1 VATGRG
7 FQGRKRGGYV
17 AARASANLP
26 HMPSPAP
33 EPLTSRPLTVWL
45 VNPFDDIPGE
55 GIPPLRYWS
64 LARVLVARGHDV
76 TWWTATWSHRRKAIR
91 TAPLG
96 IREDEGFTVRLVA
109 TRPYEKDASLAR
121 INSHKDF
128 GRTFERLASEG
139 VSTGQLARP
148 DIIIASLPPLES
160 PEAALRL
167 ANRLDAS
174 FILDVQDLW
183 PETFERLVPGPGFL
197 KRLISPL
204 VLGNMAGR
212 RQALVAAADALSATT
227 ATYAEAAF
235 ADAPADT
242 PRHVCPVGAYVD
254 EFPEPPRM
262 TSDVPLPAAKA
273 AADEPAAVEPPSV
286 IRGLFS
292 AAGRGSA
299 GGPLD
304 VVYAGSLEAGQD
316 IEILPAAAR
325 QLSAQGVA
333 ATIHV
338 AGSGK
343 LEAALRRAAE
353 ATTGS
358 CRMVVHGL
366 LGRRDYVHLLAR
378 CEVGLV
384 AVKPESMVA
393 LPNKACDYAAAGLA
407 LVNSLP
413 GELAGLLDRY
423 AAGVGYTAGDSGSL
437 AKAIAALAA
446 DRPKLAAM
454 RQAARRMAEA
464 EFDRERTYAA
474 FVDWIETIHGGG

>member
-1 VATGRG
+1 
-7 FQGRKRGGYV
+7 
-17 AARASANLP
+17 
-26 HMPSPAP
+26 MPSPAP

-64 LARVLVARGHDV
+64 LARVLAARGHEV
-76 TWWTATWSHRRKAIR
+76 TWWTATWSHRRKTIR

-96 IREDEGFTVRLVA
+96 ILEDEGFAVRLVA
-109 TRPYEKDASLAR
+109 VRPYEKDGSLAR

-139 VSTGQLARP
+139 VSSGQLARP
-148 DIIIASLPPLES
+148 DIILASLPPLES

-167 ANRLDAS
+167 ARTLDAT
-174 FILDVQDLW
+174 FILDVMDLW
-183 PETFERLVPGPGFL
+183 PETFERLVPGPAFL
-197 KRLISPL
+197 RRLISPL
-204 VLGNMAGR
+204 LLGNMAGR

-227 ATYAEAAF
+227 AAYATAAF

-242 PRHVCPVGAYVD
+242 PRHICPVGAYVD
-254 EFPEPPRM
+254 EFPGPPRM
-262 TSDVPLPAAKA
+262 TSEVPMPAPKA
-273 AADEPAAVEPPSV
+273 ATEEPAAGAEPPRA
-286 IRGLFS
+286 ILGLFG
-292 AAGRGSA
+292 AVGGRPA
-299 GGPLD
+299 DGPLD
-304 VVYAGSLEAGQD
+304 IVYAGSLEAGQD
-316 IEILPAAAR
+316 IEILPAVAR
-325 QLSAQGVA
+325 QLSARGLA

-353 ATTGS
+353 AATGS
-358 CRMVVHGL
+358 CRMLVHGL
-366 LGRRDYVHLLAR
+366 LGRRDYVNLLSR

-413 GELAGLLDRY
+413 GELAELIDRY
-423 AAGVGYTAGDSGSL
+423 AAGVGYTSGDAASL
-437 AKAIAALAA
+437 AKAIAALSA

-454 RQAARRMAEA
+454 RQAARRMAER
-464 EFDRERTYAA
+464 EFDREHTYAA
-474 FVDWIETIHGGG
+474 FANWIETIHGGG